1 MLKGLKCGD
10 KEFKFILQIMDSTKH
25 SPMTGLLL
33 VDDSPVLFAQAT
45 TVDSPLTSLFF
56 PLISYI
62 QINPTVSLLETH
74 EVS

>member
-1 MLKGLKCGD
+1 
-10 KEFKFILQIMDSTKH
+10 
-25 SPMTGLLL
+25 MTGLLL